1 MPRTTTER
9 SNHEEEGAHRKDRR
23 GGWGAQERGTEA
35 LRGLRGGG
43 DRSAQGW
50 RGGPDH
56 GLREVLRKGAQ
67 GQGGQEPPDRPEDED
82 RRPEGS
88 RLQRGQRPQRG
99 GLRAVRREFPYP
111 RRWRS
116 RNLARCASTR
126 VALAPDT
133 QKWRS
138 WAWPCAD
145 RARESRRRISPSASL
160 RRRSLA
166 SGVRR
171 WPRR

>member
-35 LRGLRGGG
+35 LQGLRGGG

-67 GQGGQEPPDRPEDED
+67 GQGGQEPPDRTEDED
-82 RRPEGS
+82 RGPEGS

-99 GLRAVRREFPYP
+99 GLKGFGRRVSLTETMTKQVPCQVRINTESPCP
-111 RRWRS
+111 RRAEVEI
-116 RNLARCASTR
+116 LG
-126 VALAPDT
+126 VAFCGA
-133 QKWRS
+133 
-138 WAWPCAD
+138 C
-145 RARESRRRISPSASL
+145 AREQEAYFAIGELTEEARDLSSE
-160 RRRSLA
+160 SLA
-166 SGVRR
+166 E
-171 WPRR
+171 